1 MIPVPAARLVMNR
14 FFVEVRGLLA
24 QDDAASMI
32 EYALLIGLVA
42 LVVAATL
49 LSLGSAVRNRFS
61 SASACLAGG
70 SNC

>member
-1 MIPVPAARLVMNR
+1 MKR
-14 FFVEVRGLLA
+14 FFHEVRGFLA
-24 QDDAASMI
+24 EDDGASMI

-49 LSLGSAVRNRFS
+49 LGIGTAVRNKFS

>member
-1 MIPVPAARLVMNR
+1 MNR
-14 FFVEVRGLLA
+14 FFTEVRGFLA
-24 QDDAASMI
+24 EDDGASMI

-49 LSLGSAVRNRFS
+49 LSIGTAVRNKFS
-61 SASACLAGG
+61 SASVCLAGG